1 MEEVDVPFPD
11 GISIQAIQEDLKP
24 GGESLVL
31 GNHIIGEMEENSWN
45 PIAGSATESGYY
57 NGGANTTRFNSPK
70 SFVQLDEA
78 KIVIPD
84 RNIHCLRV

>member
-45 PIAGSATESGYY
+45 I
-57 NGGANTTRFNSPK
+57 
-70 SFVQLDEA
+70 
-78 KIVIPD
+78 
-84 RNIHCLRV
+84 

>member
-31 GNHIIGEMEENSWN
+31 GNHIIMKW
-45 PIAGSATESGYY
+45 
-57 NGGANTTRFNSPK
+57 
-70 SFVQLDEA
+70 
-78 KIVIPD
+78 
-84 RNIHCLRV
+84 